1 MTEELKNKIALF
13 RYGVIS
19 PLVLGQIEDKKPWTY
34 FRSVQDKEYE
44 YIDETFIKLSP
55 TTMSRWYK
63 AYKLKGFDG
72 LKPIGRSDV
81 GKSRKLDNE
90 LKKTIEYYV
99 EEFPRLPAT
108 QIYEKLINNNQI
120 INSSPSLPTIGRYV
134 SSLKKD
140 KNLKNITEK
149 RRYEMEHINE
159 VWYGD
164 TSYGPYI
171 HDEKGNKKRVYIIAL
186 LDDASRMIVG
196 IKAFYED
203 NFINLM
209 EVIKSAIS
217 KYGVPKLLSFD
228 NGANYRSSQMNLLAA
243 RIGIA
248 INYCPVRTPTSK
260 AKIERWFKTLKDQ
273 FISTIKSYDYHG
285 LDSFNLDLLAY
296 TQKYNSTVHSSL
308 DGLCPIDR
316 FFKES
321 SLIIRKSN
329 EEIERDFVI
338 EVERRVSPDSVIVI
352 NEKEYEVDFHYQGQ
366 KILIRYTPDLKN
378 VYVVNK
384 EDNSLTPITLLDKH
398 SNSLVKREK
407 IRLSDMEEE

>member
-19 PLVLGQIEDKKPWTY
+19 PLVLGQIEDKRPWTY

-44 YIDETFIKLSP
+44 YIDGTLIKLSP

-171 HDEKGNKKRVYIIAL
+171 YDEKGNKKRVYIIAL

-407 IRLSDMEEE
+407 IRLSDMEDE

>member
-19 PLVLGQIEDKKPWTY
+19 PLVLGQIEDKRPWTY

-273 FISTIKSYDYHG
+273 FISTIKSYDYRG